1 MGPDSYNRYMVK
13 KFDVCVRG
21 AGIVGGSLAL
31 LLAGKRLRVAMVQ
44 SPAASATHGHHDVR
58 AYALNARSR
67 ALLESVRCWPNET
80 SATPVLAMEVHGDR
94 DGQVRFAAQEQG
106 AEALNWIVDVPALE
120 TLLAD
125 AVRFQPL
132 IEVVG
137 APVEA
142 ALTVVCEGKASRTRE
157 ELGVEFDVAAY
168 GQSALAA
175 RVQCERPHGQV
186 ARQWF
191 SKGEV
196 LAFLPLQ
203 GAGGNRCA
211 IVWSV
216 TPERATE
223 LQQCDAQAF
232 ATQLQQASHGALGEP
247 TLCSDRVVWPLQQ
260 AQAQRWCGQHA
271 GGALGAWVLAGDA
284 AHTVHPLA
292 GQGLN
297 LGLGD
302 VAELVTLLDARPYW
316 RGVDDVR
323 LLRQYERARKAELSM
338 VGGSTDALQRLF
350 ERPDALLQN
359 IRNWGMLQFDR
370 SGPLKHW
377 VAGRAMGNST
387 PSAFTEPPT
396 KY

>member
-1 MGPDSYNRYMVK
+1 MVK

-21 AGIVGGSLAL
+21 AGIVGRSLAL
-31 LLAGKRLRVAMVQ
+31 LLAAKRLRVAMVQ
-44 SPAASATHGHHDVR
+44 PPAAPAASGHHDVR

-80 SATPVLAMEVHGDR
+80 SATPVLSMEVHGDR

-120 TLLAD
+120 TLLSD

-132 IEVVG
+132 ITVVE
-137 APVEA
+137 APVDA
-142 ALTVVCEGKASRTRE
+142 ALTVVCEGKASQTRD

-168 GQSALAA
+168 GQTALAT
-175 RVQCERPHGQV
+175 RVQFEKPHGQV

-196 LAFLPLQ
+196 LAFLPLD
-203 GAGGNRCA
+203 GAEGKRCA

-216 TPERATE
+216 TPERAAE
-223 LQQCDAQAF
+223 LQQYDATAF
-232 ATQLQQASHGALGEP
+232 AVQLQQASHGALGGL

-260 AQAQRWCGQHA
+260 AQAQRWCGQNS
-271 GGALGAWVLAGDA
+271 GGSWVLAGDA

-302 VAELVTLLDARPYW
+302 VMELVTLLDTRPYW

-350 ERPDALLQN
+350 DRPDALLQN

-377 VAGRAMGNST
+377 VTSRAMGDS
-387 PSAFTEPPT
+387 PSAHTTDPT
-396 KY
+396 RN